1 MPAYLPTWARRVF
14 STTKVARRRPES
26 QTWGPRSGV
35 AAGPRSNAPQQR
47 GFVALGTP
55 TPEYVR
61 AWGAERLEAED
72 KKKTRCFASFPS
84 CLIFSA
90 RGSSSASARHPVPTM
105 HSGLFLPTF
114 SRRTLQHVM
123 QPYGAPF
130 KLVWAPLRRTRHA
143 PLGTSPCSRL
153 ALAGW
158 DYRRPRAPARRP
170 IGRPG
175 PMPSVCCANGA
186 RPSRTGRSAAS
197 LTPVDQPACGQLL
210 KHAGC

>member
-35 AAGPRSNAPQQR
+35 AAGSRSNVASSHWAPPYACQSTS
-47 GFVALGTP
+47 AP
-55 TPEYVR
+55 
-61 AWGAERLEAED
+61 GAPKD
-72 KKKTRCFASFPS
+72 SKPKTRCFASFPS

-90 RGSSSASARHPVPTM
+90 RGSYSASARHPVLTM

-123 QPYGAPF
+123 QPYGAPS

-153 ALAGW
+153 L
-158 DYRRPRAPARRP
+158 
-170 IGRPG
+170 
-175 PMPSVCCANGA
+175 
-186 RPSRTGRSAAS
+186 
-197 LTPVDQPACGQLL
+197 
-210 KHAGC
+210 